1 MALYLKVQQF
11 QNIVNGAKKFIEMLV
26 SWASAIK
33 EITWAKSNTS
43 DDVSYEHIRPINQF
57 FAFQGS
63 IRVIVEVGYERISL
77 PNCF

>member
-11 QNIVNGAKKFIEMLV
+11 QNIVNGAKKFMEMPV
-26 SWASAIK
+26 SWASAIQM
-33 EITWAKSNTS
+33 ITWAKSNTS
-43 DDVSYEHIRPINQF
+43 NDVSYDHIRPINQF

-63 IRVIVEVGYERISL
+63 IRVIVDVGYQRTSL